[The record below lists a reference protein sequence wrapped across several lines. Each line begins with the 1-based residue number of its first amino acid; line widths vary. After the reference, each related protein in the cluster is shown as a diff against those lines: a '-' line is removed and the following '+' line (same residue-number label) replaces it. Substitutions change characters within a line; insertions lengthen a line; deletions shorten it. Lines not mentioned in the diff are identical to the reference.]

1 MCDARHP
8 ELVLSDSPEPWGGKE
23 GRNRVQEG
31 GDTCAPE
38 AGSC

>member
-8 ELVLSDSPEPWGGKE
+8 ELVLCDSLEPWGGKG

-31 GDTCAPE
+31 GDTCAPV